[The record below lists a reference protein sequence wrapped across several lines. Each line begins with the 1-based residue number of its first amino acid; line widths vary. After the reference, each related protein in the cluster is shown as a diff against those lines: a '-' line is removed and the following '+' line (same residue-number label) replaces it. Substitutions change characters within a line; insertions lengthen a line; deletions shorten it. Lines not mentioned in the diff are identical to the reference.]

1 MYLGEAASLEKSAQ
15 GVILKTAAHSAEVD
29 KVLVALGRRSNV
41 DQLALAQA
49 GFTLDERGM
58 PIYDPHTLQIEDTPV
73 YIVGDA
79 NGYRTLMHE
88 AAEDRKSTRL
98 NSSHV
103 AISYAVFGLKKTN
116 GN

>member
-58 PIYDPHTLQIEDTPV
+58 PIYDPHTLQIEDTPE

-79 NGYRTLMHE
+79 NGYRNLMLE
-88 AAEDRKSTRL
+88 TADEGANTGFNAAQ
-98 NSSHV
+98 V
-103 AISYAVFGLKKTN
+103 
-116 GN
+116 